1 MSGYA
6 DLWSRTALTTG
17 GRVRIAVR
25 LVLLSGW
32 LLGCLIA
39 YAIAKPF
46 TRHNPVP
53 PRFLGGVARIAG
65 VRVQVD
71 GQPLRRD
78 ALLLANHISWID
90 ILVLAGATGTT
101 FVAKAELA
109 QSTLVGWL
117 ASLNETIFVQREAR
131 LAIGGQVDSVRQALA
146 TRRPVTL
153 FPEGTTGPGS
163 RLLPFK
169 TAMLQVLDPAPH
181 GIQVQPVVLDYGP
194 ATSDIAWIGEEG
206 GLDNALRV
214 LARPENIALRIT
226 FLGPFAPDPSLTRKC
241 IAAEVRRRMEAV
253 LHGG

>member
-1 MSGYA
+1 MTVA
-6 DLWSRTALTTG
+6 A
-17 GRVRIAVR
+17 RIRIVLR
-25 LVLLSGW
+25 LL
-32 LLGCLIA
+32 LLGSWLIACLIA

-53 PRFLGGVARIAG
+53 PRFLGGTARLAG
-65 VRVQVD
+65 VRVQVE

-90 ILVLAGATGTT
+90 ILVLAGASGTT

-109 QSTLVGWL
+109 QSTLIGWL
-117 ASLNETIFVQREAR
+117 ASLNETVFVQREAR

-169 TAMLQVLDPAPH
+169 TAMLQVLDPAPRS
-181 GIQVQPVVLDYGP
+181 IQVQPVVLDYGH
-194 ATSDIAWIGEEG
+194 ATSDIAWVGEEG

-214 LARPENIALRIT
+214 LARSGRIPLT
-226 FLGPFAPDPSLTRKC
+226 IRFLDPFTPDPSLTRKC
-241 IAAEVRRRMEAV
+241 IAAEVRRRMETV